1 MAFLELKDITRK
13 YKLGQVQVTAL
24 GGVSLSIEEGEYVS
38 IMGPSGSGKSTLL
51 NIIGCLDLP
60 SSGTYLFDGKH
71 IESLKDGEL
80 ADLRNRRIGFVFQ
93 QFHLLPNLTAIENVE
108 LPLIYQGYGERSAGS
123 GQRRRWSRWASG
135 TGYTTCPSRCRG
147 ASSRGWPYHGP

>member
-93 QFHLLPNLTAIENVE
+93 QFHLLPNLT
-108 LPLIYQGYGERSAGS
+108 GYLKFAGNYPIARVKLQYKARPDVIDPMVMAEQYSKPIRGSAGIF
-123 GQRRRWSRWASG
+123 A
-135 TGYTTCPSRCRG
+135 G
-147 ASSRGWPYHGP
+147 A